1 MATKLRRVTVSLPAE
16 VDIALTRVCEA
27 TGMAQSKFIVECL
40 QRNVEMMNAL
50 CDAVEEFK
58 SGNGDKSEALI
69 CEALGRLILKANS

>member
-1 MATKLRRVTVSLPAE
+1 MATKLRRVTVSLPAD
-16 VDIALTRVCEA
+16 VDIALARVCEI

-40 QRNVEMMNAL
+40 QQNVEMMNAL

-58 SGNGDKSEALI
+58 NGDDKKSEALI